1 MAFMSSL
8 YINFILFEC
17 VTITMSTG
25 DISGMSFDPEGA
37 KLATIDEVGTL
48 AISNLGESS
57 ALTFFKTSDRFL
69 SKL

>member
-1 MAFMSSL
+1 
-8 YINFILFEC
+8 
-17 VTITMSTG
+17 MSTG